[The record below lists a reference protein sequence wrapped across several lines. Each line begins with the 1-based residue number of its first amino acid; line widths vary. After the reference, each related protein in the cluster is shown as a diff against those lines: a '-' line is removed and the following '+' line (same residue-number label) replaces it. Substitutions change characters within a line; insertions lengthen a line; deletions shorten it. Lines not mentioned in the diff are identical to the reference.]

1 MHMFTN
7 PILWSGEK
15 QVTGD
20 KVEAY
25 FNTQSEN
32 IDS

>member
-1 MHMFTN
+1 MYTK

-20 KVEAY
+20 KVEA
-25 FNTQSEN
+25 
-32 IDS
+32 ILIPRMKI